1 MEKSCKENE
10 LVEIEMT
17 ELIEEVKEWKA
28 RGYVKYPRG
37 HTECRS
43 TREIL
48 HSVVAGSQGYL
59 LKKHGVT
66 YKMQRKMGR
75 RNNRNELAVSIGS
88 ISLTRFN
95 RPIPSGKISL
105 RSSTAISASNM
116 LGRTT

>member
-48 HSVVAGSQGYL
+48 DSVVAGSQGYL

-66 YKMQRKMGR
+66 CKMQRNGEAEQPKR
-75 RNNRNELAVSIGS
+75 VSRKYR
-88 ISLTRFN
+88 LHFLDN
-95 RPIPSGKISL
+95 VQ
-105 RSSTAISASNM
+105 SSYP
-116 LGRTT
+116 